1 MEPRSTQ
8 RARREEKDE
17 EMGGWGDGEIGYPFI
32 SQSPN
37 LPISLSLFTLFVSSW
52 FFLLPAAFAQTA
64 NELRW
69 GADSEGGAPF
79 VFSKP
84 DNPREL
90 IGFEVDLVNALG
102 RELNRRPVFVQNQ
115 WDGLIPGLQRG
126 NYHVA
131 MNGLE
136 ITPERQRVIN
146 FTLPYYATVEQLAVR
161 AGTTGIASLAD
172 LKGKVAG
179 ALKFSL
185 AHQLLDKAGGIEVRT
200 YDSQVSCLDD
210 LIYGRL
216 DAALMELPVA
226 VYYVK
231 PNPKLQFAGEPFEP
245 VLYGIGVRKQDQA
258 LLAQLNAALRTLMKS
273 GELRGIYEKWNI
285 WNKDTEKLFVELVG
299 APQATPTTSPT
310 NSTAYEDF
318 TKVITQKPT
327 WGERLRRYWSYLPFL
342 LLQGAPMTLLI
353 SVLGMIVAMVVGLV
367 LALMNLYGA
376 TPLRWLSRSYI
387 EVIRGTPLLIQLYL
401 IFYGLPSVG
410 IKLTPLVAAVVGLGL
425 NYAAYEAENYRA
437 GIQSIPR
444 GQMEA
449 ALSLGMTR
457 AQSLRHVIVPQALRL
472 VIPPVTNDFIALFKD
487 SSIVSVITMV
497 ELTKV
502 YGQLATAYYDYIGV
516 GILTAAI
523 YFLLGLPFVKLARY
537 AERRLATDQ
546 RTPVTAKRRWF
557 GVK

>member
-1 MEPRSTQ
+1 MQPRRLNNQKANIKRQ
-8 RARREEKDE
+8 RAK
-17 EMGGWGDGEIGYPFI
+17 G
-32 SQSPN
+32 QH
-37 LPISLSLFTLFVSSW
+37 SLFFREGKRKISSDLLPFDCSAFFVSLW
-52 FFLLPAAFAQTA
+52 FILFLTNPTAQD
-64 NELRW
+64 LRW

-79 VFSKP
+79 VFSKA
-84 DNPREL
+84 DNPQEL
-90 IGFEVDLVNALG
+90 IGFEVDLINALG
-102 RELNRRPVFVQNQ
+102 RELKRSPKFVQNQ

-126 NYHVA
+126 NYHIA

-161 AGTTGIASLAD
+161 AGTTGINSLAD

-185 AHQLLDKAGGIEVRT
+185 AHTLLEKAGGIEVRT

-210 LIYGRL
+210 LIFGRL

-245 VLYGIGVRKQDQA
+245 VLYGIGVRKQDQE
-258 LLAQLNAALRTLMKS
+258 LLTQLNDALRKLMKS

-285 WNKDTEKLFVELVG
+285 WNKDTEKLLIEQVG
-299 APQATPTTSPT
+299 TAAPAPSASPTTQ
-310 NSTAYEDF
+310 AYDEF
-318 TKVITQKPT
+318 TKVITDKPT
-327 WGERLRRYWSYLPFL
+327 WTQRLRRFWSYLPFL
-342 LLQGAPMTLLI
+342 LFQGAPMTLLI
-353 SVLGMIVAMVVGLV
+353 SILGMALAMLVGLA

-376 TPLRWLSRSYI
+376 RPFQWFSRAYI
-387 EVIRGTPLLIQLYL
+387 EVVRGTPLLIQLYL
-401 IFYGLPSVG
+401 IFYGLPSIG

-425 NYAAYEAENYRA
+425 NYASYEAENYRA
-437 GIQSIPR
+437 GIQAIPR

-472 VIPPVTNDFIALFKD
+472 IIPPVTNDFIALFKD

-516 GILTAAI
+516 GLLTAAI

-546 RTPVTAKRRWF
+546 RTPATAKRRWF
-557 GVK
+557 G

>member
-1 MEPRSTQ
+1 MNYRRIRQRDKATERWGERRMPR
-8 RARREEKDE
+8 AC
-17 EMGGWGDGEIGYPFI
+17 PLF
-32 SQSPN
+32 
-37 LPISLSLFTLFVSSW
+37 LAFALSLFLSLSTQ
-52 FFLLPAAFAQTA
+52 AADD
-64 NELRW
+64 LRW

-84 DNPREL
+84 ENPREL

-102 RELNRRPVFVQNQ
+102 RELKRSPVFVQNQ

-131 MNGLE
+131 LNGIE
-136 ITPERQRVIN
+136 ITESRQRVIN

-161 AGTTGIASLAD
+161 AGTTGITSLAD

-185 AHQLLDKAGGIEVRT
+185 AHTLLEKAGGIEVRT

-210 LIYGRL
+210 LIFGRL
-216 DAALMELPVA
+216 DAALMDLPVA

-258 LLAQLNAALRTLMKS
+258 LLGQLNDALRMLMKS

-285 WNKDTEKLFVELVG
+285 WNKETEKLFVELVG
-299 APQATPTTSPT
+299 APQSTPTASPA
-310 NSTAYEDF
+310 NSTQAYEDF
-318 TKVITQKPT
+318 TRVITQKLT
-327 WGERLRRYWSYLPFL
+327 WGERLRRYWGYLPFL

-353 SVLGMIVAMVVGLV
+353 SILGMLVAIAVGLV
-367 LALMNLYGA
+367 VALTNLYGPR
-376 TPLRWLSRSYI
+376 PLVWLSRSYI
-387 EVIRGTPLLIQLYL
+387 EVVRGTPLLIQLYL

-410 IKLTPLVAAVVGLGL
+410 IRLTPLVAAVVGLGL

-502 YGQLATAYYDYIGV
+502 YGQLATAHYDYIGV

-537 AERRLATDQ
+537 AEKRLAFDQ
-546 RTPVTAKRRWF
+546 RIPVTAKRRWF
-557 GVK
+557 GVR

>member
-1 MEPRSTQ
+1 MRMKPRRSEGAKERTSD
-8 RARREEKDE
+8 RA
-17 EMGGWGDGEIGYPFI
+17 IGQAGLLFF
-32 SQSPN
+32 SF
-37 LPISLSLFTLFVSSW
+37 SLLLSFAVYSLAFPHLVQ
-52 FFLLPAAFAQTA
+52 AADDK
-64 NELRW
+64 ELRW

-84 DNPREL
+84 ENPREL
-90 IGFEVDLVNALG
+90 IGFEVDLANVLG
-102 RELNRRPVFVQNQ
+102 RELQRRPVFVQNQ
-115 WDGLIPGLQRG
+115 WDGLIPALQRG
-126 NYHVA
+126 SYHIA

-136 ITPERQRVIN
+136 ITENRKRVIN

-161 AGTTGIASLAD
+161 AGTTGITSLAD

-179 ALKFSL
+179 ALKLSQ
-185 AHQLLDKAGGIEVRT
+185 AQTLLEKAGGIEVRT

-245 VLYGIGVRKQDQA
+245 VLYGIGVRKEDQA
-258 LLAQLNAALRTLMKS
+258 LLGQLNAALRKIIKS

-285 WNKDTEKLFVELVG
+285 WNKETEKLFNELTG
-299 APQATPTTSPT
+299 TPQPAVTATPA
-310 NSTAYEDF
+310 NSTQAYENF
-318 TKVITQKPT
+318 TRVITNKPT
-327 WGERLRRYWSYLPFL
+327 WRERLYRYWSYLPFL

-353 SVLGMIVAMVVGLV
+353 SILGMIVAMAVGLV
-367 LALMNLYGA
+367 LALANLYGPR
-376 TPLRWLSRSYI
+376 PLVWLSRSYV

-401 IFYGLPSVG
+401 IFYGLPLVG
-410 IKLTPLVAAVVGLGL
+410 IRLTPLVAAVIGLGL

-437 GIQSIPR
+437 GIQAIPR

-457 AQSLRHVIVPQALRL
+457 AQALRHVIVPQALRL

-516 GILTAAI
+516 GLLTAAI

-537 AERRLATDQ
+537 AEKRLAFDQ
-546 RTPVTAKRRWF
+546 RVPATAKRRWLGLNF
-557 GVK
+557 

>member
-1 MEPRSTQ
+1 MNYRRIRQSDKATGRRGERRMPR
-8 RARREEKDE
+8 AC
-17 EMGGWGDGEIGYPFI
+17 PLF
-32 SQSPN
+32 
-37 LPISLSLFTLFVSSW
+37 LAFSLSLFLSLSTQ
-52 FFLLPAAFAQTA
+52 AADD
-64 NELRW
+64 LRW

-84 DNPREL
+84 ENPREL

-102 RELNRRPVFVQNQ
+102 RELKRSPVFVQNQ

-126 NYHVA
+126 DYHVA
-131 MNGLE
+131 LNGIE
-136 ITPERQRVIN
+136 ITESRQRVIN

-185 AHQLLDKAGGIEVRT
+185 AHTLLEKAGGIEVRT

-210 LIYGRL
+210 LIFGRL
-216 DAALMELPVA
+216 DAALMDLPVA
-226 VYYVK
+226 VYYVR

-245 VLYGIGVRKQDQA
+245 VLYGIGVRKEDQA
-258 LLAQLNAALRTLMKS
+258 LLGQLNVALRTLMKS

-285 WNKDTEKLFVELVG
+285 WNKETEKLFVELVG
-299 APQATPTTSPT
+299 APQSTPTASLA
-310 NSTAYEDF
+310 NSTQAYEDF
-318 TKVITQKPT
+318 TRVITQKLT

-353 SVLGMIVAMVVGLV
+353 SILGMLVAIAVGLV
-367 LALMNLYGA
+367 VALTNLYGPR
-376 TPLRWLSRSYI
+376 PLVWLSRSYI
-387 EVIRGTPLLIQLYL
+387 EVVRGTPLLIQLYL

-410 IKLTPLVAAVVGLGL
+410 IRLTPLVAAVVGLGL

-457 AQSLRHVIVPQALRL
+457 AQSLRHVVVPQALRL

-502 YGQLATAYYDYIGV
+502 YGQLATAHYDYIGV

-537 AERRLATDQ
+537 AEKRLAFDQ
-546 RTPVTAKRRWF
+546 RMPTTAKRRWF
-557 GVK
+557 GVR

>member
-1 MEPRSTQ
+1 MSA
-8 RARREEKDE
+8 RANFSKTFCEEA
-17 EMGGWGDGEIGYPFI
+17 MT
-32 SQSPN
+32 N
-37 LPISLSLFTLFVSSW
+37 CTLRLALLLIT
-52 FFLLPAAFAQTA
+52 FLLPGLALADDD
-64 NELRW
+64 LLW

-79 VFSKP
+79 VFSNP
-84 DNPREL
+84 NNPREL
-90 IGFEVDLVNALG
+90 IGFEVDLANALG

-115 WDGLIPGLQRG
+115 WDGLIPALQRG
-126 NYHVA
+126 NYHMA

-136 ITPERQRVIN
+136 ITESRQRVIN
-146 FTLPYYATVEQLAVR
+146 FTIPYYATVEQLAVR
-161 AGTTGIASLAD
+161 AGTTGINSLAD

-185 AHQLLDKAGGIEVRT
+185 AHTLLEKVGGIEVRT

-245 VLYGIGVRKQDQA
+245 VFYGIGVRKEDQA
-258 LLAQLNAALRTLMKS
+258 LRAQLNDALRKIIKS

-285 WNKDTEKLFVELVG
+285 WNKETEKLFVELTG
-299 APQATPTTSPT
+299 TPQPSPTTSPANT
-310 NSTAYEDF
+310 TQAYEDF
-318 TKVITQKPT
+318 TRVITNKPT

-342 LLQGAPMTLLI
+342 LFQGAPMTLLI
-353 SVLGMIVAMVVGLV
+353 SVLGMLVAMAVGLV
-367 LALMNLYGA
+367 LALANLYGPR
-376 TPLRWLSRSYI
+376 PLVWLSRSYI
-387 EVIRGTPLLIQLYL
+387 EVVRGTPLLIQLYL

-537 AERRLATDQ
+537 AEKRLAFDQ
-546 RTPVTAKRRWF
+546 RVTVTAKRRWL
-557 GVK
+557 GINL